1 MDILYLFGFSM
12 RTGTHLQRL
21 LPIVKKQK
29 ERGSNIGFVLIH
41 DGVIGTTAN
50 SLIPKSLEELM
61 NLGISVFSM
70 IPDMKARG
78 LHIDNLRSNI
88 KPVEYSELVDI
99 LDGAQKVISWM

>member
-29 ERGSNIGFVLIH
+29 ERGSKIGFVLIH

-50 SLIPKSLEELM
+50 SVIPKTLEELM
-61 NLGISVFSM
+61 NLGISIFAMV
-70 IPDMKARG
+70 PDMKARG
-78 LHIDNLRSNI
+78 LPVDNLRSNI

-99 LDGAQKVISWM
+99 LDETEKVISWM